1 MTNSIGAGCFDD
13 TTAGAAIEIKALI
26 LPKFEIGEMSG
37 GFPGEA
43 QYYYEAY
50 CAGGAEYDIRGG
62 IGGHKLYVKDGIA
75 LYVTG
80 SGKVNSALSLYAL
93 LFDRR
98 FDFSRA
104 YILST
109 GCAGSAY
116 GSTVMGDV
124 FVVTAAVDFDMGH
137 HADIRD
143 LPDGA
148 ETTWFHD
155 PGFDD
160 CARKFLN
167 PRLTSRVYELVKN
180 VRIDTTDKTR
190 AYMSAAFEG
199 ADWAVREPRVQK
211 GTIVTG
217 DNYWKGEHGHEN
229 AILMAETYGCPDPYA
244 LTDMEDAAL
253 ALALDRL
260 GMLDRFIIIRGSVNM
275 DVFMNGATAES
286 LWAAG
291 AVDSL
296 ASEES
301 AEAADIFA
309 TAMENIFK
317 VGRVVID
324 AIIGGTF

>member
-1 MTNSIGAGCFDD
+1 MTNSTGTGRFDGA
-13 TTAGAAIEIKALI
+13 TAGAAIEIKALI
-26 LPKFEIGEMSG
+26 LPKFEIGEISG

-43 QYYYEAY
+43 QRYYEAY
-50 CAGGAEYDIRGG
+50 CAGGEEYDIRGG
-62 IGGHKLYVKDGIA
+62 IAGHKLYVKNGIA

-80 SGKVNSALSLYAL
+80 SGKVSSALSLYAV

-98 FDFSRA
+98 FDFSKT

-124 FVVTAAVDFDMGH
+124 FVVTAAVDFDIGH

-143 LPDGA
+143 LPASA

-160 CARKFLN
+160 CACKLLN
-167 PRLTSRVYELVKN
+167 PKLTNRVYELVKN
-180 VRIDTTDKTR
+180 VKIATTDKTR

-199 ADWAVREPRVQK
+199 ADWAVREPKVQK
-211 GTIVTG
+211 GTTVSG
-217 DNYWKGEHGHEN
+217 DNYWKGEHGHAN
-229 AILMAETYGCPDPYA
+229 AVLMAETYSCPDPYM

-260 GMLDRFIIIRGSVNM
+260 GMLDRFIVIRDSVNM
-275 DVFMNGATAES
+275 DVFMNGTTAES
-286 LWAAG
+286 LWAVG

-309 TAMENIFK
+309 TAMENNFK